1 MMHRRRFLSLLG
13 MAAPAMALDPERL
26 LWVPGRVAIFDLGV
40 MPARESH
47 MLVTSEWLSRETLR
61 VLQHTLQFA
70 GAMDRLYDERFV
82 QQTVHCAR
90 PARFA

>member
-40 MPARESH
+40 MPARG
-47 MLVTSEWLSRETLR
+47 
-61 VLQHTLQFA
+61 
-70 GAMDRLYDERFV
+70 GAPPKTRKGG
-82 QQTVHCAR
+82 
-90 PARFA
+90 